1 MGLHFSHSSGGAGC
15 LHDFQGQKPEI
26 FLSMKKSFYFNPHA
40 IGTAVFLGPIEAQLM
55 DLAWQ
60 KKNLTVKTALFSL
73 GSEKKLAYT
82 TVMTV
87 LARLAEKGLLQKR
100 KEGRG
105 FVYTPAVEKSA
116 FIKERLQIVF
126 DCIKRNFQKAR

>member
-1 MGLHFSHSSGGAGC
+1 
-15 LHDFQGQKPEI
+15 
-26 FLSMKKSFYFNPHA
+26 MKKSFYFDPYA
-40 IGTAVFLGPIEAQLM
+40 MGTAVFLGPIEAQLM

-60 KKNLTVKTALFSL
+60 KKELTVKTALFSL
-73 GSEKKLAYT
+73 DSEKKLAYT

-100 KEGRG
+100 KVGRG
-105 FVYTPAVEKSA
+105 FVYTPAIEKSA
-116 FIKERLQIVF
+116 FIRERLQIVF

>member
-1 MGLHFSHSSGGAGC
+1 
-15 LHDFQGQKPEI
+15 
-26 FLSMKKSFYFNPHA
+26 MKKPFYFDPYA
-40 IGTAVFLGPIEAQLM
+40 TGTAVFLGSIEAKLM
-55 DLAWQ
+55 DLVWQ
-60 KKNLTVKTALFSL
+60 RKNLTVKTALFQL
-73 GSEKKLAYT
+73 DAEKDLAYT

-87 LARLAEKGLLQKR
+87 LARLAQKGLLQKR

>member
-1 MGLHFSHSSGGAGC
+1 MGLHFSHSSGGAGN
-15 LHDFQGQKPEI
+15 LHDFQGQKPEV
-26 FLSMKKSFYFNPHA
+26 FLSMKKFFYFDPYA
-40 IGTAVFLGPIEAQLM
+40 TGTAVFMGPIEAQLM
-55 DLAWQ
+55 DSAWQ

-87 LARLAEKGLLQKR
+87 LARLAKKGLLQKR

-105 FVYTPAVEKSA
+105 YVYSPVIEKST

-126 DCIKRNFQKAR
+126 GCMRRNFQKAR

>member
-1 MGLHFSHSSGGAGC
+1 
-15 LHDFQGQKPEI
+15 
-26 FLSMKKSFYFNPHA
+26 MKKPFYFDPYA
-40 IGTAVFLGPIEAQLM
+40 AGTAVFLGPIEARLM

-60 KKNLTVKTALFSL
+60 KKDLTVKTALFHL
-73 GSEKKLAYT
+73 DAEKDLAYT

-105 FVYTPAVEKSA
+105 FVYEPAIDKSTFVKQRIA
-116 FIKERLQIVF
+116 IVAN
-126 DCIKRNFQKAR
+126 CIEHNFPKAL

>member
-1 MGLHFSHSSGGAGC
+1 MR
-15 LHDFQGQKPEI
+15 KT
-26 FLSMKKSFYFNPHA
+26 FYFDPYA
-40 IGTAVFLGPIEAQLM
+40 SGTAVFLGPIEAQLM

-60 KKNLTVKTALFSL
+60 KKNLTVKAAQFSL

-87 LARLAEKGLLQKR
+87 LTRLAEKGLLQKR

-105 FVYTPAVEKSA
+105 FVYSPAVEKST
-116 FIKERLQIVF
+116 FIKERVQIVF

>member
-1 MGLHFSHSSGGAGC
+1 
-15 LHDFQGQKPEI
+15 
-26 FLSMKKSFYFNPHA
+26 MKKSFYFDPYA
-40 IGTAVFLGPIEAQLM
+40 SGTAVFLGPIEAQLM

-87 LARLAEKGLLQKR
+87 LARLAKKGLLQKR
-100 KEGRG
+100 RTGLCLFAVCREINLHQRAA
-105 FVYTPAVEKSA
+105 PAC
-116 FIKERLQIVF
+116 L
-126 DCIKRNFQKAR
+126 